1 MIALSTITLL
11 SVLCTAVDAF
21 SVPNVNATFNKSP
34 KPFEIRVD
42 RNFIEDT
49 RLRVA
54 HARAPVFMGAIGE
67 GPSPENYTNVRDY
80 WVNEYDWNTTEAS
93 INRKWAKI
101 AVELS

>member
-1 MIALSTITLL
+1 MITLNTITLL
-11 SVLCTAVDAF
+11 SVLCTAVGAF
-21 SVPNVNATFNKSP
+21 SVSNVNATFSKSP
-34 KPFEIRVD
+34 KPFQIRVD

-93 INRKWAKI
+93 INRK
-101 AVELS
+101 